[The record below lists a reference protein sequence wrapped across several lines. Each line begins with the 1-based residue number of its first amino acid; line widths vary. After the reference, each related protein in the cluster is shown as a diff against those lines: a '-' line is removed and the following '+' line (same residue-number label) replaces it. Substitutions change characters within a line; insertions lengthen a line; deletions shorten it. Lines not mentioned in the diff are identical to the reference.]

1 MIVVKVAY
9 YPGCSLSG
17 SSRELDASCK
27 AIGGPLGIDWVEV
40 PDWNCCG
47 ASSAHSTGH
56 FLSFALPARN
66 LLQAETTGCNEF
78 TAPCPACYVRT
89 YLAQKDLNENPE
101 MKQHLENALGRS
113 VGNSNIKV
121 KNLIEVFMDKFSE
134 SHVKKPLKGLKVV
147 NYYGCALVKPP
158 KTFGFFDNPENP
170 RSLDKIVTTLGA
182 EPVQWPYKTEC
193 CSASLCFSNIDAT
206 LKATRDILQVARDSG
221 AQMIVVACTLC
232 QVNLDMRQSQVNRK
246 YGTDFKI
253 PVVYFTQMMG
263 LGMGIPPQNLGF
275 DKLFVDPQPVLKS
288 LNLM

>member
-1 MIVVKVAY
+1 MVVKVAY

-17 SSRELDASCK
+17 SSKELDASCK

-66 LLQAETTGCNEF
+66 LLQAETTGCEEF
-78 TAPCPACYVRT
+78 TAPCPACYVRS

-101 MKQHLENALGRS
+101 MKQHLENALGKS
-113 VGNSNIKV
+113 VNKSHIKI
-121 KNLIEVFMDKFSE
+121 KNLIEVFQDKFNAA
-134 SHVKKPLKGLKVV
+134 HVKKPLKGLKVV

-170 RSLDKIVTTLGA
+170 QSLDKITTTLGA
-182 EPVQWPYKTEC
+182 EPIQWPYKTEC

-206 LKATRDILQVARDSG
+206 LKATRDILQVAKDSG

-232 QVNLDMRQSQVNRK
+232 QVNLDMRQSQVNNK
-246 YGTDFKI
+246 YGTKFNI
-253 PVVYFTQMMG
+253 PVVYFTQLMG
-263 LGMGIPPQNLGF
+263 LSMGITPQDLGF
-275 DKLFVDPQPVLKS
+275 DKLFVDPKPVLNS
-288 LNLM
+288 LQLL